1 MISVI
6 NFFENINKQNR
17 FVIHEHHAQKAGL
30 HYDLRLE
37 KDNVLKSWAT
47 RKLPELIDLKTKKI
61 QLFPTPDHD
70 ISWLNFKGEISDGYG
85 KGKVLIWDSG
95 DFKILKWTNKSIVLY
110 FNGKRIKG
118 QYIIIKTDKD
128 IWLMFKKRK

>member
-1 MISVI
+1 VISI
-6 NFFENINKQNR
+6 NTLFENINKNNR
-17 FVIHEHHAQKAGL
+17 FVIHEHHAQRAGL

-47 RKLPELIDLKTKKI
+47 RKLPDLVNLKTKKI

-70 ISWLNFKGEISDGYG
+70 ITWIDFKGDILDGYG

-95 DFKILKWTNKSIVLY
+95 SYEIRKWTNKSIVLY
-110 FNGKRIKG
+110 FNGKKIKG
-118 QYIIIKTDKD
+118 LFIIVKTKNNS
-128 IWLMFKKRK
+128 WLMFKKRK